1 MKTYKIT
8 ILCNTDDNARSRGI
22 AGVIYS
28 PAWWKVFQ
36 YWLGVK
42 MGGEGLDVTSTTIE
56 ELIDNSL
63 IDQGLTTGDV
73 GKVDGV
79 C

>member
-28 PAWWKVFQ
+28 PAWFNVFK
-36 YWLGVK
+36 YWLSVK
-42 MGGEGLDVTSTTIE
+42 LGGEGLNVTSTTIE
-56 ELIDNSL
+56 ELVDPL
-63 IDQGLTTGDV
+63 VDQGTATGDV